1 MDKQRLWL
9 RVTKDFTKEEHMMLL
24 EIMAEQYGLT
34 EDLMNTNVLEIIA
47 ARNESEIVLEIEK
60 TITDLLD
67 KGQKIA
73 AIREYRAYYG
83 APLKDAKEAVEAIDL
98 QRQPEF

>member
-24 EIMAEQYGLT
+24 EIMAEQYGLP

-47 ARNESEIVLEIEK
+47 SRNDADFVLADN
-60 TITDLLD
+60 TDSTTNWFWRD
-67 KGQKIA
+67 HSAGSPPQS
-73 AIREYRAYYG
+73 
-83 APLKDAKEAVEAIDL
+83 V
-98 QRQPEF
+98 